1 VTIGKFFH
9 LQFRHFNAWWGLGQI
24 HSKEQNFSEAIRMFR
39 KALFENPKSAI
50 LNFYLA
56 SAFQQNK
63 EINQAMK
70 YLKKA
75 EELDDSNPMIKYQ
88 KALFLINYKK
98 EEEALSI
105 LLDLNEK
112 MPKEAPIHILIGRI
126 FKIKKEYTKALS
138 HFNAA
143 IDIDPKDSN
152 FAKSLIEK
160 LYSDI
165 EEMN

>member
-1 VTIGKFFH
+1 
-9 LQFRHFNAWWGLGQI
+9 
-24 HSKEQNFSEAIRMFR
+24 MFR
-39 KALFENPKSAI
+39 KAHYENPKSAI

-56 SAFQQNK
+56 LAFQQNR
-63 EINQAMK
+63 EMGQAMK

-75 EELDDSNPMIKYQ
+75 EDLDNMNPMIKYQ
-88 KALFLINYKK
+88 KALFLINSKK
-98 EEEALSI
+98 EDDALLI
-105 LLDLNEK
+105 LLELNEK

-126 FKIKKEYTKALS
+126 YKIKKEYTKALS

-160 LYSDI
+160 LYSDMEDI
-165 EEMN
+165 S